1 MFNYGCLSASVLMP
15 YHDLNSAA
23 GQQLKYLQEMFLEEY
38 SRLSYW
44 ANFNVGWPQAFYEK

>member
-23 GQQLKYLQEMFLEEY
+23 GQQLKYLQMFLEEY
-38 SRLSYW
+38 SQLSY
-44 ANFNVGWPQAFYEK
+44 